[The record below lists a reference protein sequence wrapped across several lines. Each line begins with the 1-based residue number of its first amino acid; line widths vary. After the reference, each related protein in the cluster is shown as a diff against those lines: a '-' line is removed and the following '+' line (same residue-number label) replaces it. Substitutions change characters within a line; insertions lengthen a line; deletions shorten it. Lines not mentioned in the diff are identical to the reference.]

1 MITVKVRYF
10 NLLALHAGTRQQ
22 IVEIPGDASL
32 TDLILKVS
40 SVNPPAFREVVLQNG
55 LPSQHLRVFHNGNPV
70 FENDLNHQ
78 LADGDEVMLFPA
90 VAGGIEADPFSN
102 EHETLSR
109 RSLHVG
115 GAAW

>member
-22 IVEIPGDASL
+22 LVEMPGDASL
-32 TDLILKVS
+32 TDLILKVAAG
-40 SVNPPAFREVVLQNG
+40 NPPSFREVVFQNG
-55 LPSQHLRVFHNGNPV
+55 LPSEHLRVFHNGTPV
-70 FENDLNHQ
+70 FEHDLNLQ

-90 VAGGIEADPFSN
+90 VAGGIEADPSSS
-102 EHETLSR
+102 ESGSCSR